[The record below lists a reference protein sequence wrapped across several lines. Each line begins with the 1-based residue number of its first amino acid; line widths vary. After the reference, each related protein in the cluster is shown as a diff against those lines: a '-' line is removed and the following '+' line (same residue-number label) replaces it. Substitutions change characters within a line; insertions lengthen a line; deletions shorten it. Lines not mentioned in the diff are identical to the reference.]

1 MMDKQAK
8 DKVIQ
13 LLQAPAD
20 LWAEVRD
27 DCGYRKEVKVICLGL
42 MKSGQV
48 RPMVINGGGICPAD
62 DPYLQY
68 GPRPR
73 Y

>member
-27 DCGYRKEVKVICLGL
+27 DNGNWRDQKVIALAL
-42 MKSGQV
+42 TESG
-48 RPMVINGGGICPAD
+48 RIWPMVINGGGICPAD